1 MRKISMLQNTDDWEK
16 LREGKIGASDA
27 NIIMGLSD
35 FCTPRELF
43 LKKKGRFV
51 EDPNASTFVQDKGHR
66 LEEKCRAL
74 FELDTFMDWPPVVA
88 VHSEYSWFMASL
100 DGFNEEV
107 YENWENKYVGQEDFE
122 QVKNGHMLAH
132 YMPQVQAQMIVTGAK
147 ICNFN
152 VVTEDNEAKENGDFP
167 YKRATLR
174 IEYDPSYCANVLMPA
189 LFQFQNYIDLDIL
202 PPISNKDTLLEDE
215 NEELFEAIEAYKGVK
230 ESLEEWEKLAEKA
243 KKKVFELI
251 GHNKVNCRGHK
262 ITKSISDPKM
272 KIDYEK
278 LIDDLKIKID
288 PKYTSMSEPK
298 ITERVTFCK
307 VLTPEEIAENER
319 LAQEKADK
327 KAAKE
332 AEKLAKAG
340 EKEAKKAEK
349 EAAKLAKEEEKR
361 LKAESKK
368 KK

>member
-51 EDPNASTFVQDKGHR
+51 EDENKSTFVQDKGHR

-88 VHSEYSWFMASL
+88 VHSEYSWLMASL

-107 YENWENKYVGQEDFE
+107 YENWECKYVGQEDFE

-132 YMPQVQAQMIVTGAK
+132 YVPQVQAQMIVSGAK

-152 VVTEDNEAKENGDFP
+152 VITEDKEAKENGDFA
-167 YKRATLR
+167 YKRAVLR
-174 IEYDPSYCANVLMPA
+174 VDYDHEYCASILMPA
-189 LFQFQNYIDLDIL
+189 LFQFQNYIELDIL
-202 PPISNKDTLLEDE
+202 PPISKKDTLEEDG
-215 NEELFEAIEAYKGVK
+215 NEDLFEAIEAYKSAK
-230 ESLEEWEKLAEKA
+230 ESLEDWEAIAEKA
-243 KKKVFELI
+243 KKKVFDLA
-251 GHNKVNCRGHK
+251 GHNKVSCRGHK
-262 ITKSISDPKM
+262 VTRSVSDPKM
-272 KIDYEK
+272 KVDYEK
-278 LIDDLKIKID
+278 LISDLKIKID
-288 PKYTSMSEPK
+288 SKYTSMSEPR

-307 VLTPEEIAENER
+307 VKTPEELAEEAKIAE
-319 LAQEKADK
+319 EKMAK
-327 KAAKE
+327 KIEKE
-332 AEKLAKAG
+332 NEKLRKNE

-349 EAAKLAKEEEKR
+349 EAAKLEK
-361 LKAESKK
+361 ANKK